1 MAELRVTIDGTTPV
15 SGSMPAI
22 IQDVS
27 GHLLSIRAD
36 GSITVNTIPEGSL
49 PYTTLIEDTASVT
62 TANNYLSI
70 FNPVGSGKLL
80 TFYQFVCFPYA
91 TAATGPTF
99 NMEVQRV
106 SAASGGTQLAAANIN
121 KFDTAQPNSVAE
133 VRTGNPTVTLVGTL
147 PILAIPPAITSA
159 GVGVSSTASIIPPTG
174 ALFVCHPGEGLV
186 VRQPAGADIDERW
199 SLGFTWTEK

>member
-1 MAELRVTIDGTTPV
+1 MAENTVRIDGMAAV
-15 SGSMPAI
+15 NGLMPAF
-22 IQDVS
+22 IQDMT
-27 GHLLSIRAD
+27 GHSLSIRTD
-36 GSITVNTIPEGSL
+36 GSITINTIPEGSL

-99 NMEVQRV
+99 NMEVQRT

-159 GVGVSSTASIIPPTG
+159 GIGVSSTASIIPPTG

-186 VRQPAGADIDERW
+186 VRQPAGADVDERW

>member
-1 MAELRVTIDGTTPV
+1 MAELKVTIDGTTPV
-15 SGSMPAI
+15 SGSMPAV
-22 IQDVS
+22 IQDLS
-27 GHLLSIRAD
+27 GHQLAIRTD
-36 GSITVNTIPEGSL
+36 GSITVNTISEGSL

-70 FNPVGSGKLL
+70 FNPVGSGKLF

-91 TAATGPTF
+91 TAATGPTI
-99 NMEVQRV
+99 NMEVQRT

-186 VRQPAGADIDERW
+186 VRQSAGADVDERW
-199 SLGFTWTEK
+199 SMGFTWTEK